1 MQKWNFFII
10 LFLYEFFFLFFVF
23 CFFFQLFL
31 DFFSFVALEGTY
43 RSHGAQRWSFQ
54 LHRSKINDFMAY
66 FVWNFSSISIQKFF
80 SNIFLRIFFSGS
92 DGSYRSQGSQWWSSQ
107 LRRSNIKDFMAYFMC
122 KFSSYLYIN
131 GKHVFFGIF
140 FFVSEVTYRPQGS
153 QWWNSQLR
161 RSKINDF
168 MAYFV

>member
-1 MQKWNFFII
+1 MINFAPDYDAKNEIFSS
-10 LFLYEFFFLFFVF
+10 YCF
-23 CFFFQLFL
+23 CMSL
-31 DFFSFVALEGTY
+31 DSFSFVASEGTY
-43 RSHGAQRWSFQ
+43 GSQGAQRWSFQ

-66 FVWNFSSISIQKFF
+66 FVWNFSSISIQKIF

-92 DGSYRSQGSQWWSSQ
+92 DGPYRSQGSWRWGSQ

-131 GKHVFFGIF
+131 GKHVFFGNF